1 MIIKENRNTPVAA
14 PQMADMSAALLLY
27 HTFSGD
33 AETSMNDFIKFL
45 ALPSQNRDEFL
56 NLFTLSV
63 IVENDS
69 YVKLIYSDGNE

>member
-1 MIIKENRNTPVAA
+1 MIIRENRNTPVAA
-14 PQMADMSAALLLY
+14 PQMADMATALLLY

-33 AETSMNDFIKFL
+33 AGTSMNDFIKFL

-63 IVENDS
+63 VVENDN
-69 YVKLIYSDGNE
+69 YVKLIYSDGIE